1 MNDQRQQQNLS
12 DVKSSRKV
20 TLPPPPYDDYIIG
33 DYKATVLEDAEK
45 LYNVLTDELVCE
57 VINEN
62 VIKQSAESTP
72 LSSALPLEGDNKN
85 SSINNK
91 MTFLQRTNSDSFSNP
106 HSKWAK
112 RRHFSVL
119 LQTLTLTRCILKV
132 RC

>member
-20 TLPPPPYDDYIIG
+20 ILPPPPPYDDYIIG

-72 LSSALPLEGDNKN
+72 LSSALPLEGDNKKQQHKQQN
-85 SSINNK
+85 DI
-91 MTFLQRTNSDSFSNP
+91 P
-106 HSKWAK
+106 SKDK
-112 RRHFSVL
+112 
-119 LQTLTLTRCILKV
+119 Q
-132 RC
+132 